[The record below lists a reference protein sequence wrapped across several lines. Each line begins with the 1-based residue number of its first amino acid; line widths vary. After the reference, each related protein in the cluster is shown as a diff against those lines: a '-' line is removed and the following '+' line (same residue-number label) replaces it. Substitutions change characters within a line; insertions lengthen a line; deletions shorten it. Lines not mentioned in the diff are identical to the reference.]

1 MGHDFEELI
10 KKLEKRPYKEKFD
23 SIYKDEI
30 TPFNLTN
37 AISNET
43 KQGYEL
49 FKSQGCIFFHHG
61 VKVGGVIL
69 YTKFGYFRTFK
80 YFRRKI

>member
-10 KKLEKRPYKEKFD
+10 KKLQKRPYKEKFD

-61 VKVGGVIL
+61 VKVGGNFI
-69 YTKFGYFRTFK
+69 Y
-80 YFRRKI
+80 